1 MVANFILC
9 QGGHLVISPDLTLK
23 VTTFLVRRVEASSA
37 THLMNYTP
45 SNQLISH
52 HSNQYLSNF
61 NSPRQTS
68 IRSQQLQQPQQDV
81 NYSYGSYSPAYSMAL
96 QTGIDRRSVQRHVN
110 SLNYATLATDSLP
123 NSHQFV
129 FTSAALSSS
138 HPQQQIH
145 HNLYQSN
152 SGAHNNSGYSYQ
164 QPSFPQQQE
173 LEQHFDASGLSQ
185 HQGLLPFPS
194 STFVDPAWRIY
205 NNNQQQQQQYNT
217 FADDTTDDIRRR
229 GGYLEDVVRGNQQ

>member
-1 MVANFILC
+1 
-9 QGGHLVISPDLTLK
+9 
-23 VTTFLVRRVEASSA
+23 
-37 THLMNYTP
+37 MNP

-52 HSNQYLSNF
+52 QSNQYLINF

-68 IRSQQLQQPQQDV
+68 IRSQQQQQQQPQQYV

-110 SLNYATLATDSLP
+110 PINYVTLATDSLP

-138 HPQQQIH
+138 HPHPHPQMY

-152 SGAHNNSGYSYQ
+152 SGAHNNSGYSYP
-164 QPSFPQQQE
+164 QPSFPQHQE
-173 LEQHFDASGLSQ
+173 LEQHFDASGSGLSQ
-185 HQGLLPFPS
+185 HQGLPPFPS

-205 NNNQQQQQQYNT
+205 NNNQQQQYNT
-217 FADDTTDDIRRR
+217 FADDTTEDIRRR